1 MTTKIYNNQKGGY
14 VTVSANASGFVA
26 LNQVGASTGGLL
38 GNGANTV
45 GEVVQEMNISEII
58 WSNLGTAN
66 MWDIKRGGNTV
77 FKCYGQNGQINVQRD
92 NLHLECNSFER
103 ASNVVFTLSGAAAKG
118 SIVLKLH
125 KRSDIGN

>member
-77 FKCYGQNGQINVQRD
+77 FKCYGQNG
-92 NLHLECNSFER
+92 HLEGNSFER
-103 ASNVVFTLSGAAAKG
+103 ASSVGFTLSGAAAKG

-125 KRSDIGN
+125 KRSDVGN

>member
-14 VTVSANASGFVA
+14 VTISANATGFVA

-38 GNGANTV
+38 GNGANTAKETV
-45 GEVVQEMNISEII
+45 NEMNISEII

-77 FKCYGQNGQINVQRD
+77 FKCYGQNGQINFQRD
-92 NLHLECNSFER
+92 NIHLECNSFER
-103 ASNVVFTLSGAAAKG
+103 ASNVVFTLAGSGAKG

-125 KRSDIGN
+125 KRSTVS

>member
-14 VTVSANASGFVA
+14 VTVSANATGFVA
-26 LNQVGASTGGLL
+26 LNNTDGVGGLT

-125 KRSDIGN
+125 KRSDVGN

>member
-14 VTVSANASGFVA
+14 VTVSANATGFVA
-26 LNQVGASTGGLL
+26 LNNTDGVGGLT

-58 WSNLGTAN
+58 WSNLGAAN
-66 MWDIKRGGNTV
+66 MWDIKRGANTI

-103 ASNVVFTLSGAAAKG
+103 ASNVVFTLSGASAKG

-125 KRSDIGN
+125 KRSDVGN

>member
-14 VTVSANASGFVA
+14 VTISANATGFVA
-26 LNQVGASTGGLL
+26 LNQVGDSTGGLL

-45 GEVVQEMNISEII
+45 GETVNEMNISEII

-77 FKCYGQNGQINVQRD
+77 FKCYGQNGQINFQRD
-92 NLHLECNSFER
+92 NIHLECNSFER
-103 ASNVVFTLSGAAAKG
+103 SANVVFTLSGSGAKG

-125 KRSDIGN
+125 KRSTVS

>member
-1 MTTKIYNNQKGGY
+1 MTTKIYNYQKGGY
-14 VTVSANASGFVA
+14 ITISANATGFVA

-45 GEVVQEMNISEII
+45 NETVNEMNISEII

-77 FKCYGQNGQINVQRD
+77 FKCYGQNGQINFQRD
-92 NLHLECNSFER
+92 NIHLECNSFER
-103 ASNVVFTLSGAAAKG
+103 ASNVVFTLSGTAAKG

-125 KRSDIGN
+125 KRSTVS